1 MSGLPGAVD
10 EQELHALVDGR
21 LAAERAAGVDAY
33 LAAHPEARE
42 QVRQYADQRQR
53 LREAVGELAKGPMP
67 ARLGVA
73 RILAARRRRHYRRLF
88 AAAAAVLLLVVG
100 AVLGWNV
107 RNAGVLLASW
117 GSGGRPSAAARA
129 FTADAVAAYRVFSVE
144 VRHPVE
150 VDAGH
155 EAHLVQW
162 LSKRLGRP
170 LVVPNLTEVGFQL
183 MGGRL
188 LPSEN
193 GPAAQL
199 MYEDGKGARLTCY
212 YEPVG
217 FGVGTEFRYSQS
229 GGVGTFYWSEEG
241 FGYAI
246 AGRADRGL
254 LLKVAEIV
262 YRQVSD
268 NNGKAKN
275 PTAPGKPS

>member
-1 MSGLPGAVD
+1 MNTGPGID
-10 EQELHALVDGR
+10 EHALNALIDGR
-21 LAAERAAGVDAY
+21 LSPERAADVDAY
-33 LAAHPEARE
+33 LLAHPEARE
-42 QVRQYADQRQR
+42 QVRQYTEQQQR
-53 LREAVGELAKGPMP
+53 LRAALASMAGGAIP
-67 ARLGVA
+67 ARLRVA
-73 RILAARRRRHYRRLF
+73 RLVAAQHRRRNRRLV
-88 AAAAAVLLLVVG
+88 AAAAALLLF
-100 AVLGWNV
+100 VLGGIGGWAAG
-107 RNAGVLLASW
+107 NAGVQLAFW
-117 GSGGRPSAAARA
+117 TQTGSANAAARVV
-129 FTADAVAAYRVFSVE
+129 TAEAIAAYRVFSVE

-162 LSKRLGRP
+162 LSKRLGRS
-170 LVVPNLTEVGFQL
+170 LVVPDLTALGFQL

-199 MYEDGKGARLTCY
+199 MYDNGKGARLTCY
-212 YEPVG
+212 YQPVG
-217 FGVGTEFRYSQS
+217 FGGETEFRYRES

-246 AGRADRGL
+246 AGKADRDL

-262 YRQVSD
+262 YRQISTEG
-268 NNGKAKN
+268 GKAKI